1 MLRPVYHLA
10 FDDAQRVRLQATGLK
25 AWAPTLLI
33 PRKLCVF
40 ESLPCK
46 GLAWREQ
53 RRFAAAQAR
62 RLAPFASTSSSAV
75 IRKGR
80 LMLWLWDSQELQQLL
95 EPLNL
100 KLGEWRLVAEA
111 VYGEAPQAQGEQR
124 RSCMNGEEL
133 WQVEDQAVVG
143 STWLASPQGHAV
155 TLGPWGRN
163 LTPQLGA
170 GPQKEARS
178 WRVHPVVV
186 ANTAMAALSLAAL
199 GYLSFNSGRY
209 WSLEGEVARL
219 EAEAD
224 KADSRI
230 LQLSHVGSEARKE
243 AEWLDQYRQLASSI
257 QINRLLEAIQPL
269 LERHGVVISEFELR
283 DQHLRLQLVTAAGDI
298 DLPALLDAFN
308 HLDGVAD
315 VQLRDNNELTSVTLS
330 MQLPGYRRLMGPA
343 SEAVHE

>member
-40 ESLPCK
+40 ESLPCA

-62 RLAPFASTSSSAV
+62 RLAPFASTGSSAV

-80 LMLWLWDSQELQQLL
+80 LMLWLWDSQELLQLL
-95 EPLNL
+95 EPLKL
-100 KLGEWRLVAEA
+100 KLGDWRLVAES

-124 RSCMNGEEL
+124 RSCMNGEDL
-133 WQVEDQAVVG
+133 WQLEDQAVVG
-143 STWLASPQGHAV
+143 STWLASTQGHAV
-155 TLGPWGRN
+155 KRGPWGRN
-163 LTPQLGA
+163 LTPQVGA

-178 WRVHPVVV
+178 WRIQPVVL
-186 ANTAMAALSLAAL
+186 ANAAMAAVSLSAL
-199 GYLSFNSGRY
+199 GYLGFNAGRY
-209 WSLEGEVARL
+209 WSLEGEVTRL

-224 KADSRI
+224 QADNRI

-243 AEWLDQYRQLASSI
+243 AEWLDHYRQLASSV
-257 QINRLLEAIQPL
+257 QVNRLLEAMQPL

-283 DQHLRLQLVTAAGDI
+283 DAHLRLQLVTAGGDI
-298 DLPALLDAFN
+298 DLPALLDSFN
-308 HLDGVAD
+308 HLSGVSD
-315 VQLRDNNELTSVTLS
+315 VQLRDNNELASVTLS

-343 SEAVHE
+343 AEAVHE